1 MPFDDRENLPT
12 PLPVAAQMQA
22 RNTEYN
28 LDLTGRVTHL
38 DEKGLLTTFPV
49 EIPAGTVLFS
59 IIDLRTINATVRGLI
74 SVRLQTEDEL
84 GGFHT
89 LADFVDLNPD
99 ERRKITR
106 LHGGGPEGQGSINR
120 GDEGGGQSRVQNIP
134 MSTIAPKT
142 PRTWRLNLSWLPK
155 VTFTGLIWWLLGL
168 IFYSIVLAGVVAIF
182 PQGRAW
188 ELGVYHRLLHEVN
201 HLWPSLGHLLGL

>member
-1 MPFDDRENLPT
+1 VPFDERDELPT
-12 PLPVAAQMQA
+12 PLPVAAQLQA

-38 DEKGLLTTFPV
+38 DAKGLLTTFPV

-59 IIDLRTINATVRGLI
+59 IIDVPTINATVRGLI
-74 SVRLQTEDEL
+74 SVRSQTEDEL

-99 ERRKITR
+99 ERRKIIR
-106 LHGGGPEGQGSINR
+106 LHGGGPEGASINR
-120 GDEGGGQSRVQNIP
+120 GDDSGGQSRVQNIP
-134 MSTIAPKT
+134 MSTIAQKT
-142 PRTWRLNLSWLPK
+142 PRALRLNLKWFPK
-155 VTFTGLIWWLLGL
+155 ITFEGLIWWVLGL

-201 HLWPSLGHLLGL
+201 HLWPGLGHFLGL

>member
-1 MPFDDRENLPT
+1 MPFDDRDDLPT
-12 PLPVAAQMQA
+12 PLPVAAQLQA

-59 IIDLRTINATVRGLI
+59 IIDLRSINSTVRGLI
-74 SVRLQTEDEL
+74 SVRSQTEDEL

-106 LHGGGPEGQGSINR
+106 LHGGGPEGASVNR
-120 GDEGGGQSRVQNIP
+120 ADEGGAQGHVQNMP

-142 PRTWRLNLSWLPK
+142 PRALRLNLKWLPK
-155 VTFTGLIWWLLGL
+155 ITFEGLIWWLLGL

-188 ELGVYHRLLHEVN
+188 ELGVWHRVLHEVN
-201 HLWPSLGHLLGL
+201 HLWPGLGRLLGL